1 MAKSKSAKSA
11 ADIVA
16 AASKPSAAKGRKA
29 SGSRKGRKVVRHGSI
44 ATSLM
49 SRSTIGFVG
58 ALGAASYL
66 SERFPDTELV
76 GEGWSWT
83 NGGVS
88 GRLVAA
94 AAGAALVHFGKAGS
108 FAGDVKAVSAGLA
121 ASWLTDKLG
130 TWGATA
136 GATAAVQA
144 APTASGFDE
153 SGAIIPRNRRFD
165 ANADGRLSPKERR
178 LANLTRQ
185 VQKLRGEVGIPAAGR
200 RAAIAAP
207 GMVTVP
213 LNAVKPGYL
222 ARMAG

>member
-1 MAKSKSAKSA
+1 MAKKSKSAKSA

-29 SGSRKGRKVVRHGSI
+29 SGSKGRKVVRHGSI
-44 ATSLM
+44 ASSLM

-108 FAGDVKAVSAGLA
+108 YTGDVKAVSAGLA

-136 GATAAVQA
+136 GAKAAVEA
-144 APTASGFDE
+144 APTTSGFDE
-153 SGAIIPRNRRFD
+153 SGAIIARNLRFD

-185 VQKLRGEVGIPAAGR
+185 VQKLRGEVGIPAGGR

-222 ARMAG
+222 ALMAG

>member
-1 MAKSKSAKSA
+1 MAKKSKSAKSA

-16 AASKPSAAKGRKA
+16 AASKPSTAKSGKA
-29 SGSRKGRKVVRHGSI
+29 GSRRGRKVVRHGSI
-44 ATSLM
+44 ASSLM

-83 NGGVS
+83 NGGIS

-108 FAGDVKAVSAGLA
+108 FSGDVKAVSAGLA

-136 GATAAVQA
+136 GAKAAVEA
-144 APTASGFDE
+144 APAASGFDE
-153 SGAIIPRNRRFD
+153 SGILPRNRRFD

-200 RAAIAAP
+200 RPAIAAP